1 MHDATEEEAT
11 PTAGPEPAADKPGGS
26 PTKDEKP
33 KPAWQR
39 FLETSGGTA
48 LITVLVGGMFG
59 QFITW
64 TFQEKAKEREF
75 QQEWMKSRGDH
86 ALLSYK
92 EYLDGEQEL
101 MRHAYEL
108 VGNNA
113 AASEDLIEIT
123 GEEYAASDN
132 PKTKQQ
138 MLEMQKRYNAASAQ
152 WRVEGKKLEML
163 MGYYHQGLPQM
174 RGDWRELSGAVSG
187 YVKCASMWKA
197 VWDAKRNE
205 VPTPEDVDGACGKER
220 GRLDDSIDRLNA
232 TQEAGRQYGWKGWN
246 SPEELRRALEG
257 KTEEPPHTP
266 APSATPP
273 ATPPR

>member
-1 MHDATEEEAT
+1 MHDEPENEGTT
-11 PTAGPEPAADKPGGS
+11 PAEPPPPAADGPGGS
-26 PTKDEKP
+26 PKEDKP

-75 QQEWMKSRGDH
+75 QQEWMKSRGDQ

-101 MRHAYEL
+101 MKHAYEL
-108 VGNNA
+108 VGNNV

-138 MLEMQKRYNAASAQ
+138 MLETQKRYNAVNAQ
-152 WRVEGKKLEML
+152 WRVEDKKLEML
-163 MGYYHQGLPQM
+163 MGYYHQGLPRM
-174 RGDWRELSGAVSG
+174 RGDWRELSGALSA
-187 YVKCASMWKA
+187 YNECASVWKKE
-197 VWDAKRNE
+197 WDDKRDE
-205 VPTPEDVDGACGKER
+205 VPTPEDVKGACGKER
-220 GRLDDSIDRLNA
+220 DRLDASIDQLNS
-232 TQEAGRQYGWKGWN
+232 TQEANRQYGWKGWN
-246 SPEELRRALEG
+246 SPEELHRALQG
-257 KTEEPPHTP
+257 KAEEPSH
-266 APSATPP
+266 
-273 ATPPR
+273 